1 MKTPLRL
8 GATVALGALLLVGLL
23 ASPALAWEWDLSAEA
38 VCEEGGTTARV
49 DFSVQSQEAGAKAD
63 VTVVA
68 VVDGA
73 RFGKPVTGAFGPDN
87 DTVTGSF
94 PGVPLDAESVLVRA
108 IVQWKDKDK
117 PERDNVDVALP
128 TDCGGTAPTTTTTP
142 PTTTP
147 ATTTPATTAPTTTQG
162 GGIIPTTTTSGP
174 QLPFT
179 GANSGP
185 LLLGAIVL
193 VGGGFV
199 ILWASRL
206 RGRHETR

>member
-49 DFSVQSQEAGAKAD
+49 DFTVQSREPGAEAD

-68 VVDGA
+68 LVDGA
-73 RFGKPVTGAFGPDN
+73 RFGQPVTGSFGPDS

-94 PGVPLDAESVLVRA
+94 SEVPLDAESVAVRA
-108 IVQWKDKDK
+108 TVHWTDTGKT
-117 PERDNVDVALP
+117 ERDKVDVALP
-128 TDCGGTAPTTTTTP
+128 TDCAPAPTTTP
-142 PTTTP
+142 PTTP
-147 ATTTPATTAPTTTQG
+147 ETTAPTTTQG
-162 GGIIPTTTTSGP
+162 GGILPTTTTTAP

-193 VGGGFV
+193 VGGGLV

-206 RGRHETR
+206 RGRHESR

>member
-8 GATVALGALLLVGLL
+8 GATVAMGALLLVGLL

-49 DFSVQSQEAGAKAD
+49 DFTVRSQEAGAEAD

-68 VVDGA
+68 LVDGA
-73 RFGKPVTGAFGPDN
+73 RFGKPVIGSFGPDS
-87 DTVTGSF
+87 DTVSGSF
-94 PGVPLDAESVLVRA
+94 SGIPLDAESVAVRA
-108 IVQWKDKDK
+108 IVQWKAKDT
-117 PERDNVDVALP
+117 PERDKVDVDLP
-128 TDCGGTAPTTTTTP
+128 TDCGAPAPTTTP

-147 ATTTPATTAPTTTQG
+147 ATTAPPTTAPTTTQA
-162 GGIIPTTTTSGP
+162 GGILPTTTSGP

-185 LLLGAIVL
+185 LLLGAIIL

-199 ILWASRL
+199 ILWVSRL

>member
-8 GATVALGALLLVGLL
+8 GATAALGALLLVGLL
-23 ASPALAWEWDLSAEA
+23 ASPALAWVWDLSAEA

-49 DFSVQSQEAGAKAD
+49 DFTVRSQEAGAKAD

-68 VVDGA
+68 LVDGE
-73 RFGKPVTGAFGPDN
+73 RFGKPVTGSFGPDN

-94 PGVPLDAESVLVRA
+94 PGVPLDAESVAVRA
-108 IVQWKDKDK
+108 IVHWTEKDKT
-117 PERDNVDVALP
+117 ERKKVDVALP
-128 TDCGGTAPTTTTTP
+128 TDCGTT

-147 ATTTPATTAPTTTQG
+147 ATTTPATTTPETTAPTTTQG
-162 GGIIPTTTTSGP
+162 GGILPTTTTGGP

>member
-49 DFSVQSQEAGAKAD
+49 DFTVQSQEAGAEAD

-73 RFGKPVTGAFGPDN
+73 RFGKPVRGGFGPDN

-108 IVQWKDKDK
+108 IVQWKDKDQ
-117 PERDNVDVALP
+117 PERDKVDVALP
-128 TDCGGTAPTTTTTP
+128 TDCAPAPTTTP

-147 ATTTPATTAPTTTQG
+147 ETTAPTTTQG